1 MCLLGINSEVS
12 RSVREFGLERAD
24 MLRRNSV
31 SAPMGST
38 QPSVGAGVGGL
49 LKNFLNP
56 RLSWRQNSFCRVIF
70 CLSWKRLVLLQ
81 RRKLISDIPS
91 LRDQFYRVRGGGF
104 AQNGI

>member
-24 MLRRNSV
+24 ALRCNSV
-31 SAPMGST
+31 SALMGSM

-56 RLSWRQNSFCRVIF
+56 RLS
-70 CLSWKRLVLLQ
+70 
-81 RRKLISDIPS
+81 
-91 LRDQFYRVRGGGF
+91 
-104 AQNGI
+104 